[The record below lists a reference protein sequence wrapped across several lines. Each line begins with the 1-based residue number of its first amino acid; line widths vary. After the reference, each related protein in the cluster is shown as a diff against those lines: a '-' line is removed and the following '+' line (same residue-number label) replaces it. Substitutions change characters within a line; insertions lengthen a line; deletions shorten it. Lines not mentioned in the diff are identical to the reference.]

1 MPLTD
6 LVRNLNSRS
15 QPPITGLHSTTPFVA
30 ADQGVFVHYANL
42 RLESRFLPFVETRSG
57 KLRGHAAVLSTVGLS
72 NRQPLDPGAVFA
84 LPTDNEEFIYLD
96 RLIRTLHALN
106 YLTHKMRGNLLLK
119 VHARHVASVPAGH
132 GLAFEE
138 ILRPC
143 GLVPEQIT
151 LEIDPGGIDDQEH
164 LKRAVTNYQSRGYG
178 IAISGFGRTVI
189 DFGLLQH
196 LRPDIVKLDPLL
208 IASGRPLHRLIDRL
222 HALGAQV
229 MIEGIDTSALR
240 KGAVVSEIDLLQ
252 TQVPLGHLQQ
262 VIYEASNVPTAAPRG
277 KRQSAA

>member
-15 QPPITGLHSTTPFVA
+15 QPSISGLHSTTPFSA
-30 ADQGVFVHYANL
+30 ADGRVFVHYANL
-42 RLESRFLPFVETRSG
+42 RLESRFLPFVETRTG
-57 KLRGHAAVLSTVGLS
+57 KVCGHTAVLSTIGLS
-72 NRQPLDPGAVFA
+72 NRQPLEPGAIFA
-84 LPTDNEEFIYLD
+84 LPTDDEEFVYLD

-106 YLTHKMRGNLLLK
+106 YLTHQVRGNLLLK
-119 VHARHVASVPAGH
+119 VHPRHVASVPAEH

-151 LEIDPGGIDDQEH
+151 LEIDPLGIDDQEH

-178 IAISGFGRTVI
+178 IAIGGFGRSVI

-208 IASGRPLHRLIDRL
+208 LASGRPLHRLIDCL
-222 HALGAQV
+222 HVLSAQV
-229 MIEGIDTSALR
+229 MIDGVDTAALR
-240 KGAVVSEIDLLQ
+240 KGAATAHIDLLQ
-252 TQVPLGHLQQ
+252 AHAPLRRLLHAMPD
-262 VIYEASNVPTAAPRG
+262 ASNTPTATEAR
-277 KRQSAA
+277 RSVA